1 MNFHSHDVSC
11 SVPVGVESSDGLVGC
26 RCLNDTVRVGVCSF
40 RLQNLS
46 LDNFLPI
53 TPCTTVQS
61 KAAHR
66 KACRAAVLSL
76 WGGHR
81 MEEAFAFLLT
91 FVCLNTLLHE

>member
-1 MNFHSHDVSC
+1 MNFQSHDVSC

-26 RCLNDTVRVGVCSF
+26 RCLNDTGRVGVCSF

-76 WGGHR
+76 RGRTQNGGG
-81 MEEAFAFLLT
+81 
-91 FVCLNTLLHE
+91 VCLLADICLFEYITA